1 MFNLKIL
8 KTMVLITDYKVYKK
22 EDGDKFFYLVVQ
34 GGVEAVVSKETNKTY
49 LTARTA
55 SVSCTFDET
64 MCMSLIGT
72 SLPGAIS
79 KVEVEP
85 YQYVIEATGEVITR
99 NHRYEYMTEDAAI
112 VNENVHQ
119 EEILG

>member
-1 MFNLKIL
+1 
-8 KTMVLITDYKVYKK
+8 MVLITDYKVNTK
-22 EDGDKFFYLVVQ
+22 ENGEKFYSLLIQ
-34 GGVEAVVSKETNKTY
+34 GGVEAIISKETGRTY
-49 LTARTA
+49 LTAKTA
-55 SVSCTFDET
+55 RVSCTFDET

-99 NHRYEYMTEDAAI
+99 NHRYEYMTEEAAI

-119 EEILG
+119 EEILE